1 MKIFKFEKF
10 INESDMNDLI
20 SRATK
25 FENESRFIRLGD
37 ELIMAGKSKYPV
49 GTKIKIKNLKG
60 DDSDLSGL
68 TGTLTH
74 PFGGYG
80 DVGVYLDQKG
90 LYNDDKICLRNRE
103 YEVIDDEAIELLK
116 KYKFDNTVKKYNL

>member
-10 INESDMNDLI
+10 INESDMSDLI

-49 GTKIKIKNLKG
+49 R
-60 DDSDLSGL
+60 
-68 TGTLTH
+68 H
-74 PFGGYG
+74 
-80 DVGVYLDQKG
+80 
-90 LYNDDKICLRNRE
+90 
-103 YEVIDDEAIELLK
+103 
-116 KYKFDNTVKKYNL
+116 

>member
-1 MKIFKFEKF
+1 MKTKFKQF
-10 INESDMNDLI
+10 INE
-20 SRATK
+20 K
-25 FENESRFIRLGD
+25 FLYFND

-60 DDSDLSGL
+60 DDSELSGL

-80 DVGVYLDQKG
+80 DVGVYLDEKG
-90 LYNDDKICLRNRE
+90 IYYQDIVSLKNNE
-103 YEVIDDEAIELLK
+103 YIVIDDEAIELLK
-116 KYKFDNTVKKYNL
+116 KYKLDKAVKKYNL

>member
-1 MKIFKFEKF
+1 LKNIKILILILKNIIYKKKFFKFEKF
-10 INESDMNDLI
+10 INESDMSDLI

-80 DVGVYLDQKG
+80 DVGVLNNFIHFNINSYIL
-90 LYNDDKICLRNRE
+90 
-103 YEVIDDEAIELLK
+103 V
-116 KYKFDNTVKKYNL
+116 

>member
-10 INESDMNDLI
+10 INESDMSDLI

-80 DVGVYLDQKG
+80 DVGVY
-90 LYNDDKICLRNRE
+90 CLRNRE